1 MQLGEDYRM
10 HSNKPTE
17 PAPFR
22 PQSTEERQITPA
34 EHRESRLHEKATEQM
49 ANDMAAALNRAI
61 NQDKMPNV

>member
-1 MQLGEDYRM
+1 V
-10 HSNKPTE
+10 
-17 PAPFR
+17 PFR
-22 PQSTEERQITPA
+22 QPSTAERQITPA